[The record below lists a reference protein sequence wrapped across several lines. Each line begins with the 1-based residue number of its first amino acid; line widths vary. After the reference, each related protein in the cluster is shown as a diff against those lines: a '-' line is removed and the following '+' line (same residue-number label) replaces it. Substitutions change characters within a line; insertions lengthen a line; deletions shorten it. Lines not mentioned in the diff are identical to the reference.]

1 MKTSSAEC
9 VLALD
14 AGGTTIKGA
23 LVARDDTVSDFF
35 EIPIMENGS
44 AEAVLGAFAAA
55 GESGAASAAARGL
68 SLLGVG
74 VCIPGPF
81 DYKNGVSLMT
91 HKYQAVRGLRLGPHI
106 TKAMPGL
113 KVGFMHDSSAFLMG
127 EMAARPY
134 SGRDI
139 CAVLIGTGLGFA
151 CTKGGLLFENENGG
165 PGISIF
171 RRPFQGETAEE
182 FVSKRGIL
190 RAYSRLG
197 GAAESVKEMAD
208 LARLGDGAARKAF
221 EETGDAL
228 GNILAPILLENH
240 FSCMILGGQIAKAGA
255 LLASPVQRFF
265 EKNQIPCQVEAARHI
280 DESPLVGAA
289 KLILGADG
297 KKELFA

>member
-14 AGGTTIKGA
+14 AGGTAIKGA
-23 LVARDDTVSDFF
+23 LVTRENAVSDFF
-35 EIPIMENGS
+35 EIPVTENGS
-44 AEAVLGAFAAA
+44 AEAIFGAFAAA
-55 GESGAASAAARGL
+55 GASGAKSAAARGL
-68 SLLGVG
+68 SLLGAG

-81 DYKNGVSLMT
+81 DYKNGVSLMI
-91 HKYQAVRGLRLGPHI
+91 HKYQAVRGMRLGPHI
-106 TKAMPGL
+106 TKAVPGL
-113 KVGFMHDSSAFLMG
+113 KVGFMHDSSAFLLG

-151 CTKGGLLFENENGG
+151 CTKGGRLFENENGG

-171 RRPFQGETAEE
+171 RRPFRGETAED

-190 RAYSRLG
+190 RAYARLG
-197 GAAESVKEMAD
+197 GTAAGVKEMAE

-221 EETGDAL
+221 EETGEAL

-255 LLASPVQRFF
+255 LLAAPAQRFF
-265 EKNQIPCQVEAARHI
+265 EKNQIPCQVEAARHT
-280 DESPLVGAA
+280 DESPLIGAA
-289 KLILGADG
+289 KLIFDADLPTG
-297 KKELFA
+297 P